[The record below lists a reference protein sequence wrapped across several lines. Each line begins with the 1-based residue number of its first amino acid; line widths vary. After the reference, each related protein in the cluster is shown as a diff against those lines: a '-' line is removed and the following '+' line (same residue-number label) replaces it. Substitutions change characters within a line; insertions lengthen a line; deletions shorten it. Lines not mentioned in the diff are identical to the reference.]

1 VHLISRARRSGF
13 WTLAL
18 ALLLVPC
25 WAWAQP
31 VELEMWSPYASPYT
45 RPTVD
50 KLVEMFNE
58 NNPDIKLVHV
68 PVSAEMRQRFQVAVA
83 GRNAPDLVIT
93 GLTDFYDP
101 AGKPRSEVERE
112 APFVYLDA
120 VIDPELIAE
129 WRRTY
134 YPDGWSLQDG
144 YFGGPFALPFEA
156 NAEVVF
162 YNKDLFSQ
170 AGLDPDHPPTLIDQF
185 HEAARKIAQLGQST
199 GREIFGYLFEAQV
212 PDQVASLFDFA
223 GPLNDH
229 FVPAGYLN
237 KNGDYVFTLA
247 HRKNA
252 EALDALYRIPYEQG
266 WTGQVLGY
274 DYMTARAAFGQ
285 GNVGMFR
292 IGAYMMIVYNLQ
304 YPDLNYGIADLPK
317 IDPNGGFVEAGSAS
331 YWFITKREYGGNP
344 EAAARVVEFLAS
356 PQAQALMA
364 LEAGKLVPNRAA
376 YDVEGVPDYLLQAK
390 GIMDSRIEA
399 QEAFRQKQR
408 ERYPDIA
415 LFEAGGLAL
424 PLDTVPMAVSGG
436 RIIQQSGEMFQ
447 RYISGRM
454 SAREYLTRLEQEW
467 ARTLQ
472 REGLSVDMSSV
483 GWKE

>member
-1 VHLISRARRSGF
+1 MMHGKRMRKMLVA
-13 WTLAL
+13 LAL
-18 ALLLVPC
+18 AALFIPVG
-25 WAWAQP
+25 AFAQP
-31 VELEMWSPYASPYT
+31 IELEMWSPYASPYT

-50 KLVEMFNE
+50 KLVEMFNAQ
-58 NNPDIKLVHV
+58 NPDIHLVHV

-93 GLTDFYDP
+93 GLTSFYDP
-101 AGKPRSEVERE
+101 AGKPRAEVEKE
-112 APFVYLDA
+112 APFVYLDT
-120 VIDPELIAE
+120 VIDPEVVAH
-129 WRRTY
+129 WRATY

-156 NAEVVF
+156 NAEVIF
-162 YNKDLFSQ
+162 YNKDLFSN
-170 AGLDPDHPPTLIDQF
+170 AGLDPNAPPAFIEDF
-185 HEAARKIAQLGQST
+185 HDAARKIAQLS
-199 GREIFGYLFEAQV
+199 EDIYGYLFEAQV
-212 PDQVASLFDFA
+212 ADQVADLFQFA

-229 FVPAGYLN
+229 VVPMGYLN
-237 KNGDYVFTLA
+237 KDGDYVFTLA
-247 HRKNA
+247 TQKNA
-252 EALDALYRIPYEQG
+252 DALDALYRIPYQEG
-266 WTGQVLGY
+266 WTGEVLGY

-292 IGAYMMIVYNLQ
+292 IGAYMMIVYDLQ

-317 IDPNGGFVEAGSAS
+317 IDPNGAYVEAGSAS

-356 PQAQALMA
+356 PQAQAMMA

-376 YDVEGVPDYLLQAK
+376 YEVEGMPDYLLQAK
-390 GIMDSRIEA
+390 DIMDTRIEA
-399 QEAFRQKQR
+399 QELYRQKQR
-408 ERYPDIA
+408 ERYPDIG

-424 PLDTVPMAVSGG
+424 PLDNVPMAIAGG
-436 RIIQQSGEMFQ
+436 RVIQQSGEMFQ

-454 SAREYLTRLEQEW
+454 SARDYLVRLEQEW

-472 REGLSVDMSSV
+472 REGLGVNMDSV
-483 GWKE
+483 GWKD